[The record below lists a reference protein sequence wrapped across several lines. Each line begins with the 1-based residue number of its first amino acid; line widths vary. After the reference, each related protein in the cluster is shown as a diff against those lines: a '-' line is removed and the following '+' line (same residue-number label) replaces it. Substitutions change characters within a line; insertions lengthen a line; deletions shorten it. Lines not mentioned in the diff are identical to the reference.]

1 MADAAQ
7 SSKERVRKF
16 VIFFT
21 FFLIIFT
28 AAVQIFLVQRE
39 IGLFCKEVILVLNI
53 RWIENLY
60 MMLL

>member
-28 AAVQIFLVQRE
+28 AAVQVFLVQRE
-39 IGLFCKEVILVLNI
+39 IGLFCTEVILVMNI
-53 RWIENLY
+53 RWIGNLIT
-60 MMLL
+60 